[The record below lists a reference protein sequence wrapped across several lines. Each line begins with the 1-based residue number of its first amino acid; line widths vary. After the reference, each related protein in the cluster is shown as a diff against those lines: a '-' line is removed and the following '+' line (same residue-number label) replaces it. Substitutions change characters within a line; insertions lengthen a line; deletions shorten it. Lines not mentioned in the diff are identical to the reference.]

1 MKKAKVFVGK
11 DVIEL
16 VGNAMYLD
24 PLTVYR
30 EYIQNSVDSID
41 EAIEKGVLDDT
52 NGGRIEINLD
62 MAARSI
68 VIRDNGIGVPKK
80 EFERRMTSIG
90 GSAKRRTSARGF
102 RGVGRL
108 AGLGFCQNLIF
119 RSRAP
124 GDVVCEQVWDVR
136 KIKSALAWFEG
147 EGDIGDLI
155 ADVTECRTIDDGD
168 YPDHFFEVE
177 MKSPIRL
184 GQDLLMNFE
193 RVRSYVGQ
201 VAPVPFSPT
210 FSYASEIRE
219 HLETYLD
226 FCEYPIFL
234 NDDKG
239 QIFKPYEDDFDYSEF
254 KSGKLAKLELFQLSS
269 LDGEAGA
276 VGWVAHHDYQGAIPK
291 SAGVGGLRARVGNL
305 QIGERNVFVDVFPE
319 ERFNSW
325 TIGEVHAFDDRLVP
339 NGRRDG
345 FEHGNHL
352 ANLKTQLLPI
362 GHTVAQHC
370 RRESSI
376 RNQSKRV
383 ELALMHAE
391 SIGDMLDQ
399 NAISKSAAKIKI
411 SEAKG
416 KLAEAKAAFDPG
428 IFASKGN
435 GDLAKKLGDLEERF
449 SAGNDVSNGSGPLD
463 HLPKA
468 KRTAYLEI
476 FDLIYACS
484 SNQQNAKKLIDSI
497 LARL

>member
-41 EAIEKGVLDDT
+41 EAIKKGLLGGPND
-52 NGGRIEINLD
+52 GRIEINID
-62 MAARSI
+62 MANRRI
-68 VIRDNGIGVPKK
+68 VIRDNGIGITKE

-124 GDVVCEQVWDVR
+124 GDAVCEQVWDVR
-136 KIKSALAWFEG
+136 KIKSALAEFQG
-147 EGDIGDLI
+147 EGDIGQLI
-155 ADVTECRTIDDGD
+155 ADVTESRTIDGED

-177 MKSPIRL
+177 MKSPLRL

-193 RVRSYVGQ
+193 KVRSYVGQ
-201 VAPVPFSPT
+201 VAPVPFSQT
-210 FSYASEIRE
+210 FSYAGEVRDY
-219 HLETYLD
+219 LEKHVD
-226 FCEYPIFL
+226 FREYPIFL
-234 NDDKG
+234 NDDMG
-239 QIFKPYEDDFDYSEF
+239 QIFKPYEDSFDYSEF

-269 LDGEAGA
+269 LDGGNGA

-291 SAGVGGLRARVGNL
+291 SAGVGGLRARVGNM

-325 TIGEVHAFDDRLVP
+325 TIGEVHTFDGRLIP

-352 ANLKTQLLPI
+352 TNLKSQLLPV
-362 GHTVAQHC
+362 GHAIAQHC

-391 SIGDMLDQ
+391 AIGEMLDQ
-399 NAISKSAAKIKI
+399 NAITKSAAKIKI
-411 SEAKG
+411 SEARG

-428 IFASKGN
+428 IFASNGN
-435 GDLAKKLGDLEERF
+435 GDLAKKLDDLEERF

-484 SNQQNAKKLIDSI
+484 NNQQNARRLIDSI
-497 LARL
+497 LTRL